1 MNKRILILT
10 GVFLK
15 TVGGPPTI
23 LKALN
28 KELIKKGYE
37 ITVLTF
43 GKKNETKEYPY
54 SVKVVCDKWPSFL
67 KGLIY
72 LIKGLILGLKSDI
85 IYNQDLYT
93 PGFTGLFIKKILSL
107 LLVLEGIYIP
117 CKIKISEKVNIIK
130 SNDFISSFIF
140 L

>member
-28 KELIKKGYE
+28 KELIKKGYK

-43 GKKNETKEYPY
+43 GKKIETKEYPY
-54 SVKVVCDKWPSFL
+54 SVKAVCDKWPSFL

-72 LIKGLILGLKSDI
+72 LIKGLILSLKSDI

-93 PGFTGLFIKKILSL
+93 PGFTGLIIKKILRKL
-107 LLVLEGIYIP
+107 LTTITLSEFSKIFFLIFFRLSIILEYLLI
-117 CKIKISEKVNIIK
+117 
-130 SNDFISSFIF
+130 
-140 L
+140 